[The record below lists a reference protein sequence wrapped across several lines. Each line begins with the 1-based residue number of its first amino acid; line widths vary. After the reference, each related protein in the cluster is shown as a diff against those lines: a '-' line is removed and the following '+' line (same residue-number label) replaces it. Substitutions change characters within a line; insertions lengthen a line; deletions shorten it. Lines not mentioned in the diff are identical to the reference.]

1 MSTEPDAGTPQNP
14 FRVSAPPDILSLIP
28 HTLGF
33 EPENSLVLMALC
45 GGRLG
50 ATLRLD
56 LPPGRGFK
64 STAAAAYALN
74 ACRFMASDPEADGAL
89 LALYTDEPWTSPAHP
104 PYRPLV
110 RRLEKEFSTAG
121 IPLRDGWLVGPDLW
135 RNYFC
140 DRPGCCPWPGTP
152 RQQIADSM
160 LNTELIYRGSAV
172 ASSLK
177 SAVGD
182 GLPGPWDNQAAVAAA
197 QARFS
202 TRVNGHWNESRQFR
216 GTLLRWVGA
225 ADSGNGQPGQAN
237 GLRGDPDLAG
247 FLLAS
252 LCDRS
257 VRDTLLVLGA
267 AGVPAALE
275 GARANGLMRR
285 QVHAPVFP
293 RPATAGMAGTVAP
306 AVTGAPPDGT
316 AAAAVT
322 GGPEGTDGPAV
333 AGHPAGADATDL
345 FGEEPVQGRPGAG
358 AAAAGNFRDILVG
371 TSSTAPDWPLLDR
384 MYAVFRELVPVA
396 EGDPKAALLSL
407 LAWIEWAR
415 GRGSRADVYLRHALQ
430 ASPDYRLAL
439 LLRELLGT
447 GVLPDWA
454 RSRAASWP
462 GTADE
467 GGRAG

>member
-1 MSTEPDAGTPQNP
+1 MSTEPAAGTPQNP

-64 STAAAAYALN
+64 SAAAAAYALN

-89 LALYTDEPWTSPAHP
+89 LALYTDLPWTTPSHP
-104 PYRPLV
+104 PYRSLV
-110 RRLEKEFSTAG
+110 RRLEKEFSAAG
-121 IPLRDGWLVGPDLW
+121 LPLRDGWLVGPDLW

-140 DRPGCCPWPGTP
+140 GRPDCCPWPGTP

-172 ASSLK
+172 AASLK

-182 GLPGPWDNQAAVAAA
+182 GFPAPWGNQGTVAAA

-202 TRVNGHWNESRQFR
+202 CRVDGRWTESRQFR
-216 GTLLRWVGA
+216 GTLLRWVRAAGA
-225 ADSGNGQPGQAN
+225 ESGQPRPADR
-237 GLRGDPDLAG
+237 LRGDAELAG

-267 AGVPAALE
+267 AGVPAALQ
-275 GARANGLMRR
+275 GAQANGLMRR

-293 RPATAGMAGTVAP
+293 KPAPAGADSPTGTERPAGTDMPAAPAAPAAPAGADGTDMP
-306 AVTGAPPDGT
+306 AVT
-316 AAAAVT
+316 
-322 GGPEGTDGPAV
+322 
-333 AGHPAGADATDL
+333 DATDL
-345 FGEEPVQGRPGAG
+345 FREEPVPGCPAP
-358 AAAAGNFRDILVG
+358 AAASAGNFRNILVG

-430 ASPDYRLAL
+430 ALPDYRLAL

-454 RSRAASWP
+454 RSRATSWP

>member
-1 MSTEPDAGTPQNP
+1 MSTEPAAGTPQNP

-64 STAAAAYALN
+64 SASAAAYALN
-74 ACRFMASDPEADGAL
+74 AVRFMVSDPEADGAL
-89 LALYTDEPWTSPAHP
+89 LALYTDEPWTTPSHP

-110 RRLEKEFSTAG
+110 RRLEKEFSAAG
-121 IPLRDGWLVGPDLW
+121 LPLRDGWLVGPDLW

-140 DRPGCCPWPGTP
+140 GRADCCPWPGTP
-152 RQQIADSM
+152 RQLIADSM
-160 LNTELIYRGSAV
+160 LNTELIFRGSAV
-172 ASSLK
+172 AASLK

-182 GLPGPWDNQAAVAAA
+182 GFPAPWGNQGAVAAA

-202 TRVNGHWNESRQFR
+202 CRVDGRWNESRQFR
-216 GTLLRWVGA
+216 GTLLRWVRAAGA
-225 ADSGNGQPGQAN
+225 ESGDARPPE
-237 GLRGDPDLAG
+237 GLRRDTELAG

-267 AGVPAALE
+267 AGVPAALQ
-275 GARANGLMRR
+275 GAQANGLMRR

-293 RPATAGMAGTVAP
+293 TPAPAGSGSPAGTD
-306 AVTGAPPDGT
+306 VTDR
-316 AAAAVT
+316 
-322 GGPEGTDGPAV
+322 
-333 AGHPAGADATDL
+333 
-345 FGEEPVQGRPGAG
+345 FGEEAVPGRPAP
-358 AAAAGNFRDILVG
+358 AAESAGNFRNILVG

-430 ASPDYRLAL
+430 ALPDYRLAL

-454 RSRAASWP
+454 RSRVTSWP